1 MYSLDTYI
9 STENSDII
17 KFNKYYKINY
27 ESLTERGGRCDDMM
41 TNLLTEHLTVGD
53 KKIGYTKHQKEK
65 NDDGEDIGKDK
76 LLIIA
81 LKMYENICTK

>member
-1 MYSLDTYI
+1 
-9 STENSDII
+9 
-17 KFNKYYKINY
+17 
-27 ESLTERGGRCDDMM
+27 MM

-65 NDDGEDIGKDK
+65 NDDGEDICKDK